1 MPAFAAEFRPG
12 GRPNCSSATQSQY
25 QYGWAADVFDPL
37 GAVPARSEVW
47 RDGNQCANLI
57 GGKLCSNALMIEL
70 LPAEQC
76 ARGGI
81 FGPSRVRYPSI
92 GSRRFGS
99 RAYVASKRPQGS
111 ASSEG
116 CAAGRD
122 FRNRPLVGT

>member
-57 GGKLCSNALMIEL
+57 GGKLCSNGRAVR
-70 LPAEQC
+70 
-76 ARGGI
+76 ARGHI
-81 FGPSRVRYPSI
+81 RSQPRALPKHWIAPVRLSRL
-92 GSRRFGS
+92 RRIEAPA
-99 RAYVASKRPQGS
+99 R
-111 ASSEG
+111 
-116 CAAGRD
+116 
-122 FRNRPLVGT
+122 